1 VDKLSLGKGGEDVAV
16 AAALA
21 EGYQV
26 LARNWRCALGE
37 LDLVLRKGKT
47 IVFVE
52 VKTRTGRHY
61 GEAWESVT
69 YAKQARIRRVAR
81 WYAKEMAISEHSFRF
96 DVFAV
101 EFRHGRWQY
110 RWFKNAF

>member
-1 VDKLSLGKGGEDVAV
+1 MDRQSLAQGGEDLAVAV
-16 AAALA
+16 ALA

-47 IVFVE
+47 IVLVE
-52 VKTRTGRHY
+52 VKTRTGRRY

-69 YAKQARIRRVAR
+69 YAKQARIRKVAQ
-81 WYAKEMAISEHSFRF
+81 WYAKEQAVFEHSFRF

-101 EFRHGRWQY
+101 EIRNGRWQY